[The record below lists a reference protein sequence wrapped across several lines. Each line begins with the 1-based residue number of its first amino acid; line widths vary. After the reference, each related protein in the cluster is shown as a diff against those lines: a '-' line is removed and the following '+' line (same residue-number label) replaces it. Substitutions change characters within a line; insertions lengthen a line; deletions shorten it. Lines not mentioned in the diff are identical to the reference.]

1 MESVGRMFLCARC
14 RERTVLCSRCDHGQ
28 IYCGQSCSSAARV
41 EAQRSAGQ
49 RYQSSGIGRINHVER
64 TRRWRLRQ
72 QEQRVPGAQ
81 DADSVTHQGSP
92 QAPTAEPVLSSSL
105 SAGAEPVGTVE
116 VAQTQWICFA
126 CAAALHPWV
135 RLGFINRRR
144 ARASARASLRSGAPL
159 RSGDRSPSRCALA
172 SIKVAKPRP
181 RQQIDADYTSAN
193 TRSPV
198 LPKNSRN

>member
-1 MESVGRMFLCARC
+1 MNEQLVMESVGRMFLCARC

-41 EAQRSAGQ
+41 AAQRAAGQ

-72 QEQRVPGAQ
+72 QEQRDPGAQ

-105 SAGAEPVGTVE
+105 SAGAEPVATVE
-116 VAQTQWICFA
+116 AAQTQWICPA

-144 ARASARASLRSGAPL
+144 ARASLRSARARPCAAETGANLSARSL
-159 RSGDRSPSRCALA
+159 PSTSQSRALA
-172 SIKVAKPRP
+172 SE
-181 RQQIDADYTSAN
+181 
-193 TRSPV
+193 
-198 LPKNSRN
+198 

>member
-28 IYCGQSCSSAARV
+28 IYCGDSCSSAARV
-41 EAQRSAGQ
+41 EAQRAAGQ
-49 RYQSSGIGRINHVER
+49 RYQSSGIGRINHIER

-72 QEQRVPGAQ
+72 KEQRGPGAQ

-92 QAPTAEPVLSSSL
+92 QAPTDEPVLSSSL
-105 SAGAEPVGTVE
+105 LIGAEPLAMVE
-116 VAQTQWICFA
+116 AAQTQWFCPE

-144 ARASARASLRSGAPL
+144 ARASLRSGKAHASTDEADAGPSP
-159 RSGDRSPSRCALA
+159 RSLPSKAQNRVLA
-172 SIKVAKPRP
+172 SE
-181 RQQIDADYTSAN
+181 
-193 TRSPV
+193 
-198 LPKNSRN
+198 